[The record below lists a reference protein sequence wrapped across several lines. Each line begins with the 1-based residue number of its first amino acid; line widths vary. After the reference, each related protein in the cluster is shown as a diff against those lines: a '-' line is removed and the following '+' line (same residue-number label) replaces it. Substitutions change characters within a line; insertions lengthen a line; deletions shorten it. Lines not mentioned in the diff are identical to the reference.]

1 MGFSLGAVREALS
14 RLTRN
19 AQDSFAN
26 LEDYNTM
33 LLAYEAACRDIH
45 QKFSQSNAGT

>member
-33 LLAYEAACRDIH
+33 LLAYEAACRDILQQFGQH
-45 QKFSQSNAGT
+45 VVGA